1 MSANDA
7 ANRVKDA
14 IHNLKSQSVKDRQLV
29 EVLELSGVLTDA
41 MGHFFAALDETIKD
55 EFVDIAGFIKKARNE
70 IGDLRPK
77 DIQTNRIPSAGSE
90 LEAIVA
96 DTEVATEKI
105 MQTAEDVLALDPDSD
120 PDFAT
125 NIQDKMLVIIEACS
139 FQDLT
144 GQRVSKVV
152 STLKHIED
160 RISQFAEAMGIEEA
174 EVEMTAEEKRRQ
186 DLLLNGP
193 AIGGPETAQDDID
206 AMFANDD
213 TPAGQDDIDALFAEA
228 GDDEGEEASQD
239 DIDAL
244 FG

>member
-1 MSANDA
+1 MGANDA
-7 ANRVKDA
+7 ALRVKEA
-14 IHNLKSQSVKDRQLV
+14 IETLKSQNVKDRNLV
-29 EVLELSGVLTDA
+29 DVLELSGHLTDA
-41 MGHFFAALDETIKD
+41 MGHFFTALDATIKD

-77 DIQTNRIPSAGSE
+77 DIQTKRIPSAGEE

-105 MQTAEDVLALDPDSD
+105 ISTAEDVLAMDPDTTEN
-120 PDFAT
+120 FGME
-125 NIQDKMLVIIEACS
+125 IQDRMMVIIEACS

-152 STLKHIED
+152 STLKHIEE
-160 RISQFAEAMGIEEA
+160 RISRFSEAMGVQET
-174 EVEMTAEEKRRQ
+174 EVELTDEEKRRQ

-206 AMFANDD
+206 AMFAEGND
-213 TPAGQDDIDALFAEA
+213 AGQDDIDAMFASN
-228 GDDEGEEASQD
+228 DDDTEEASQD